1 VLCAALYITHTQNSK
16 KENAMY
22 VIYNLYTGVTT
33 NKLYK
38 THGAAQTAFTRMCAK
53 HSNAGGAAQQNP
65 FYSFSIAEN
74 NYYNA
79 HIRQAQEARLIK

>member
-1 VLCAALYITHTQNSK
+1 
-16 KENAMY
+16 MY
-22 VIYNLYTGVTT
+22 VIYNLHTAVTT

-53 HSNAGGAAQQNP
+53 HSNAGGAAQENP

-74 NYYNA
+74 KIGRA
-79 HIRQAQEARLIK
+79 HV

>member
-1 VLCAALYITHTQNSK
+1 VLLLTHTQNST

-22 VIYNLYTGVTT
+22 VIYNLHTAVTT

-53 HSNAGGAAQQNP
+53 HSSAGGAAQDNP
-65 FYSFSIAEN
+65 FYSFSIAEET
-74 NYYNA
+74 YYNK
-79 HIRQAQEARLIK
+79 HLRQAQEARLIK